1 MNTTINN
8 NNNASPNNN
17 TKTSNIQKRQTIP
30 SGTSNNNPEHQN
42 LMCCGTWQR
51 DDGSHEEHRKNT
63 ILAIAQFLRERK
75 DSSPEWTRNVPLIAK
90 RLELSLYRT
99 SQSFEE
105 YIDDSTLKN
114 RLKKMAAKTLHL
126 KRARDAAAA
135 ASIRRAK
142 TQKQKNTHK
151 ESGSVQKLA

>member
-1 MNTTINN
+1 MMAAMRSTG
-8 NNNASPNNN
+8 
-17 TKTSNIQKRQTIP
+17 RIP
-30 SGTSNNNPEHQN
+30 FLQCTC
-42 LMCCGTWQR
+42 L
-51 DDGSHEEHRKNT
+51 GSISLKISLLICLLT
-63 ILAIAQFLRERK
+63 YFFSLYSAQFLRERK